1 MFLYAD
7 VECLIKKID
16 RSKNNPKN
24 PFTTKEGENIPSVF
38 QSLQYHQLKETKRS
52 MMYADVKITWK
63 SLVNLEE
70 SMQLR

>member
-7 VECLIKKID
+7 VECFIKKID

-63 SLVNLEE
+63 SLVNLEA

>member
-7 VECLIKKID
+7 LECLIKKID
-16 RSKNNPKN
+16 RCKNNPKN
-24 PFTTKEGENIPSVF
+24 PFTTEEGENILSVF
-38 QSLQYHQLKETKRS
+38 QSLQHHQLKETKRS

-63 SLVNLEE
+63 RFLNLEE

>member
-63 SLVNLEE
+63 SLVNLEA